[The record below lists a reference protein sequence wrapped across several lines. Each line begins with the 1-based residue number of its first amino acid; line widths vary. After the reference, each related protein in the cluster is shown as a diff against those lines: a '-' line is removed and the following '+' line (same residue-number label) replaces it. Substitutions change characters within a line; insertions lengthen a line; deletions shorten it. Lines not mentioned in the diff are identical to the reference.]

1 MELLHR
7 SDRLRELLTVTKFA
21 LMLLAS
27 CIVTGCFTHVE
38 DPDPP
43 TTECTAP
50 EDCPDTQHLCKMCWT
65 TESINAQKRL
75 ASKVGASRKY
85 HGVTRSGDSCNVLL
99 RDGERR
105 FVVLRRSR

>member
-65 TESINAQKRL
+65 TE
-75 ASKVGASRKY
+75 KY
-85 HGVTRSGDSCNVLL
+85 QCPETSCLEGRCVTKIPRCDTI
-99 RDGERR
+99 R
-105 FVVLRRSR
+105 